1 MDTVLFPV
9 PVCAMDGKCRPE
21 LDGEL
26 RLAIEGFLLVMG
38 GGRLS
43 AVRFDG
49 LRWTEERGDEDIRR
63 VGSLWDDSSSTLCS
77 IRLLSSATKD
87 PLRGT

>member
-1 MDTVLFPV
+1 
-9 PVCAMDGKCRPE
+9 
-21 LDGEL
+21 
-26 RLAIEGFLLVMG
+26 MG